1 MTEHTH
7 FDFAI
12 SRLCSLTINLHHVL
26 NLKEDEIKKT
36 CTLRPASYSPSLK
49 PITLQDNNIMS
60 QNTSPTLKGQCIA
73 EFLGTGLLIF
83 FGAGC
88 VAALKLA
95 GASFGQWEISVIWGF
110 GVAMAIY
117 LTAGISGA
125 HLNPAVTIALWLFA
139 NFNGR
144 RVVPFIIAQVAGAFC
159 AAALVYGLYYNL
171 FFDFEA
177 AHNMVRGS
185 AESLD
190 LAGIFS
196 TYPNPHIS
204 VAQAFLVETVITA
217 ILMCLILALTDDG
230 NGVPRGPLAPLLIG
244 ILIAVIGASMGPL
257 TGFALNPARDFGPK
271 VFAYLA
277 GWGNVAFTGAR
288 DIPYFLVPIFGPI
301 LGAILGAFGYRTLIG
316 RHLPCDDCVEEEQ
329 GQPAAKTP
337 QRKA

>member
-1 MTEHTH
+1 
-7 FDFAI
+7 
-12 SRLCSLTINLHHVL
+12 
-26 NLKEDEIKKT
+26 
-36 CTLRPASYSPSLK
+36 
-49 PITLQDNNIMS
+49 MS
-60 QNTSPTLKGQCIA
+60 QTASSTLKGQCIA

-83 FGAGC
+83 FGVGC

-95 GASFGQWEISVIWGF
+95 GASFGQWEISIIWGL

-117 LTAGISGA
+117 LTAAISGA

-139 NFNGR
+139 CFDR
-144 RVVPFIIAQVAGAFC
+144 RKVIPYIVAQVAGAFC

-171 FFDFEA
+171 FVDFEQT
-177 AHNMVRGS
+177 HQMVRGS
-185 AESLD
+185 AESLN

-204 VAQAFLVETVITA
+204 VFQAFLVETVITA

-230 NGVPRGPLAPLLIG
+230 NGIPRGPLAPLLIG

-271 VFAYLA
+271 AFAYLA
-277 GWGNVAFTGAR
+277 GWGEIAFTGGR

-301 LGAILGAFGYRTLIG
+301 VGALLGAFGYRALIG
-316 RHLPCDDCVEEEQ
+316 RHLPCDVC
-329 GQPAAKTP
+329 AADEDENTVTATEH
-337 QRKA
+337 KA